1 MLNKQIFVLA
11 LIAMLSTL
19 FSQSTWAD
27 VVVDNYDQV
36 SSKRVGRTT
45 IEYEYSLNVT
55 NTGNNV
61 TEVSAVVSGNNPAL
75 TISSGDLSF
84 EDIAAGQSS
93 SSTNTFSFVLD
104 RRTRFN
110 PTMLSFDFSFIE
122 EDDPGNGGTDNDGDG
137 VTVEDGDCDDTNPNI
152 NPNAVE
158 IPNNGIDEDC
168 DGEDLVIA
176 PDFSVQITS
185 PATLST
191 LGVTPILVRGLLDD
205 SDAVLTINGVEIT
218 DVNGAGEFAVEVA
231 LSEGHNTIVARA
243 TKADQQVTDSISV
256 SLDQTPPFVTIE
268 SHTDGQDVFV
278 DRITVTGL
286 INDIV
291 RGTIEAAQ
299 ANVSVN
305 GIDASISNRSYAATD
320 VSLSEGENTIVA
332 SGTDQVGN
340 VGTKSIKINYVV
352 PQGRRIE
359 LVSGQ
364 SQEAKI
370 NEELGAP
377 LKVKVLDDN
386 LDIVAGETV
395 IFRVTQGSGLVGVGT
410 DSEGRAVVVET
421 DDGGMAETSFLL
433 GTRVGA
439 ANHKV
444 RAQVV
449 GYDDEIIF
457 IASATG
463 NIGDKLSINS
473 GNNQRGAVGQRLPQ
487 PFIVSVTDDGAN
499 VVKGARVLF
508 IVERGEGKL
517 QGDQK
522 EFTAVTDSDG
532 RATVEYKLGF
542 LPGRDAQRVSATLI
556 DSPEG
561 IVITAGFT
569 ATAFIPAEAGN
580 TTVTGIVLNNQDSP
594 IEGVTIRIDGSNRET
609 QTDIEGLF
617 EITEA
622 PVGPIHLIADGST
635 AVGDGEY
642 PSLAYNIVTVS
653 GVENPLASP
662 IYMVKLDTDGAV
674 LAGPADVSLTLDSY
688 PGFKLEITKD
698 SVTFP
703 DGATEGLISVT
714 PVNASKVPMA
724 PPNGMQPQF
733 IVTIQPTGT
742 VFDPP
747 ARLTLPNVDGHKP
760 GAQVEMYSFDHD
772 LEEFVSIGL
781 GTVSENGTEV
791 ASNPG
796 VGVVKAGWHC
806 GSQPGGSGCC
816 EKGKKCGYCE
826 SKTAG
831 CPSGCKFE
839 ADRVAETQVDG
850 NCQTELCGGSKK
862 NDGDMPPAECGTCKD
877 GVPDIDEEKVLEPE
891 NQKPDD
897 CKELTCGGFNPKD
910 ETAAVQQDKTKICKM
925 CDEGSI
931 GNIPNEQKK
940 VCGDPANP
948 KEACYTCK
956 DGGCGNN
963 CAASETKTKIE
974 YTGLTYIVEALT
986 SFPDA
991 LDNSPI
997 FTASLSPF
1005 VDISGERGE
1014 ICCKNCETP
1023 EPKKYTKFE
1032 GSAGVKGEVQVT
1044 VPGLGLAQ
1052 KFPKKPT
1059 SFLGFSVKGSVFF
1072 TAVGA
1077 SITIDAKGSTEYL
1090 DSECPGED
1098 CGSLFL
1104 GSTLNALV
1112 GPQVN
1117 ISVALVSC
1125 SSSNCDDEQDGEK
1138 GSSITVFAAQAKGS
1152 IALTIKANIGVKRVS
1167 GAQCGANCIGGKLDK
1182 ITGAASG
1189 SISFEI
1195 LFKKWT
1201 ISGSTDPIEF
1211 YAGGSF
1217 GSAGCSA

>member
-11 LIAMLSTL
+11 ILTMLSIF
-19 FSQSTWAD
+19 FSQSTLAD

-45 IEYEYSLNVT
+45 IEFEFTLNVI
-55 NTGNNV
+55 NTGNNI
-61 TEVSAVVSGNNPAL
+61 TVVSGVVTSNNPAVI
-75 TISSGDLSF
+75 ISNSNIDF

-93 SSTNTFSFVLD
+93 SSTNSLSFILD
-104 RRTRFN
+104 RRVRFD
-110 PTMLSFDFSFIE
+110 PSMISVEFTFE
-122 EDDPGNGGTDNDGDG
+122 EDGSGNGGTDNDDDG
-137 VTVEDGDCDDTNPNI
+137 VTVEAGDCDDTNPNI

-158 IPNNGIDEDC
+158 IPNNGIDDDC

-191 LGVTPILVRGLLDD
+191 LGVTPILVQGLLDD
-205 SDAVLTINGVEIT
+205 PDAVLTINGVEIT
-218 DVNGAGEFAVEVA
+218 DVNSGGEFAIEVA

-268 SHTDGQDVFV
+268 SHTDGQQVFT
-278 DRITVTGL
+278 DKITITGL

-320 VSLSEGENTIVA
+320 VSISEGENTIVA

-340 VGTKSIKINYVV
+340 VGTKTIKINYVV

-364 SQEAKI
+364 SQETKI

-377 LKVKVLDDN
+377 LKVKVLDDDLN
-386 LDIVAGETV
+386 IVVGETV

-421 DDGGMAETSFLL
+421 DDEGMAETSFLL

-444 RAQVV
+444 RARVV

-457 IASATG
+457 SASATG

-487 PFIVSVTDDGAN
+487 PLIVSVTDDGAN

-517 QGDQK
+517 QDDLK

-556 DSPEG
+556 DSPVG

-580 TTVTGIVLNNQDSP
+580 TTITGIVLNNQDSP
-594 IEGVTIRIDGSNRET
+594 IEGVTIRITGSNREA

-622 PVGPIHLIADGST
+622 PVGPVHLIADGST

-642 PSLAYNIVTVS
+642 PSLSYNIVTVS

-662 IYMVKLDTDGAV
+662 IYMVKLDTSGAV
-674 LAGPADVSLTLDSY
+674 FAGPTYVSVTLDSY
-688 PGFKLEITKD
+688 PGFKLEIAKD

-703 DGATEGLISVT
+703 DGSTEGLISVT

-742 VFDPP
+742 IFDPP
-747 ARLTLPNVDGHKP
+747 ARLTLPNIDGHKP

-796 VGVVKAGWHC
+796 VGVIKAGWHC

-910 ETAAVQQDKTKICKM
+910 ESSELQKDKTKICKM
-925 CDEGSI
+925 CDKGSI
-931 GNIPNEQKK
+931 GNIPNDLNK
-940 VCGDPANP
+940 VCGDPANT
-948 KEACYTCK
+948 KEACFTCK
-956 DGGCGNN
+956 DGSCGNN
-963 CAASETKTKIE
+963 CDASTIVNKIE
-974 YTGLTYIVEALT
+974 YTALTYVVEALT
-986 SFPDA
+986 NFPDA

-997 FTASLSPF
+997 FTAKLSPF
-1005 VDISGERGE
+1005 VDISGEAGE
-1014 ICCKNCETP
+1014 HCCKNCETP
-1023 EPKKYTKFE
+1023 KPQKYKKFT

-1044 VPGLGLAQ
+1044 IPYLGLAQ
-1052 KFPKKPT
+1052 KFPKNPT

-1072 TAVGA
+1072 TAAGA
-1077 SITIDAKGSTEYL
+1077 SIIIDAKGQVEHL

-1098 CGSLFL
+1098 CGSIFL
-1104 GSTLNALV
+1104 GSTLEALV

-1117 ISVALVSC
+1117 ISVALLSC
-1125 SSSNCDDEQDGEK
+1125 SSSDCEVEKDGKK
-1138 GSSITVFAAQAKGS
+1138 GSAITVFAANGKGS
-1152 IALTIKANIGVKRVS
+1152 IALTIKANIGLKRSS
-1167 GAQCGANCIGGKLDK
+1167 GAQCGGNCLGGKLDK

-1201 ISGSTDPIEF
+1201 LKGSTEPIEF
-1211 YAGGSF
+1211 YAGGNF
-1217 GSAGCSA
+1217 GSPGCAE